1 MARISSYG
9 LDGKPELGDK
19 VVGTDTGAEAN
30 LRTKNYSLQE
40 IVDLFNKGN
49 SLAVA
54 DQSIFLFQDNLQ
66 DGREAGTISFASGGG
81 IGTDFSVVTSILLS
95 KTASGGKVVTNFLQL
110 FNGKDI
116 ILAEVGNINNFGQYR
131 VSNIAEYIPDT
142 NFYEVTL
149 FNIAYNGV
157 FSADAHYIFGEFSS
171 PGSLSTPWNI
181 IPDGIS
187 YTAANVGIG
196 TVTPSEKLEVSG
208 GIIGDTLFVRNTDG
222 YNAKLLSDNL
232 TTNKTFNFPDV
243 GGTLALTTDITASPW
258 DTVTGGINYAN
269 GNVGVGTTSPSTT
282 LDVAGSITTSGAITG
297 PALFE
302 IIAQYT
308 NRGRITLS
316 SSTSTNANQISLLT
330 NGNVRMVVNKE
341 GNVGI
346 GTTSP
351 SEKLDVEGDIASQ
364 GIYVDRT
371 HESGG
376 ISNPFAKFGLHY
388 WWGDSNSINLQKTGN
403 NNRCA
408 FSTQS
413 GYFHVVNASGNN
425 VRITSS
431 DQTVEV
437 GSGILNLGVVQ
448 HSAANN
454 NNGKYISISN
464 AGNTSGS
471 RGVVNVNGDFRI
483 NDYST
488 SAEIEKIKLKNDGSA
503 YFTGNVGIGTTS
515 PSEKLDV
522 AGQYGNTT
530 LSGHVLGFTRAAG
543 NYLWAKASGGDLRF
557 TVNGNPI
564 GSASMI
570 ISSSGNVGIGTTT
583 PLELLHLEST
593 EPLLRFDDTNSGL
606 HYIVGQDGDGFKF
619 TMNNSTYGKYTFDS
633 KVGIGTTSP
642 SEKLDVAGN
651 ITLSGQ
657 ILAPD
662 GTAANPS
669 ITFVNEAG
677 TPNTGIFRSSEN
689 VIGVSS
695 GGLDYLFQGNVFKRN
710 TGGGVYINSQGTTAA
725 SPMYSFESYTGNG
738 MFRPIGVNELAFS
751 TASNERLRINS
762 SGNVGIGT
770 TSPAEKLEV
779 IGKILIKGD
788 QSYTYGSEIYSNNM
802 ESSFYNKVQSQ
813 SSAILSIIGDGTFK
827 SRNVYAGANIGSFG
841 NGQNVTIGAF
851 AYGNVKYMTG
861 HNSYN
866 HTFKGAYSND
876 LMTILGS
883 GNVGIGT
890 TSPSEKL
897 DVEGNIKLSNSSQL
911 MWRNAADN
919 GNIPIIQLDG
929 TNVLNIGTTS
939 SSAPSKVAIHTGS
952 VERLRVDSSGNV
964 GIGTTSPDKKL
975 DLTVNASDDGLIL
988 QTSTGRKA
996 LEFLVDNGING
1007 RGIINFYT
1015 STSLLYGRINA
1026 NSEGLVI
1033 DTIANRHMIFNKAG
1047 VEVMRIST
1055 SGNVGIGT
1063 ASPSE
1068 KLYVAGSI
1076 GLNTGQSIKWGAGA
1090 TKITGIDGSYISF
1103 YPNNSEKV
1111 RFLANGNVGIGT
1123 TSPSQKLE
1131 VDGQVLSDGYRLA
1144 AMQTA
1149 PATRNSTGTP
1159 GEIVIDGNHIYVCY
1173 ATDSW
1178 SRVALETSW

>member
-1 MARISSYG
+1 MGRIIGYQYDDNVQDGDAWIGSEDGGGRTKQYTAEAVANYLNIQGKISIVGQMTYEYG
-9 LDGKPELGDK
+9 VTPLSGPGTFA
-19 VVGTDTGAEAN
+19 VFGGGTDP
-30 LRTKNYSLQE
+30 
-40 IVDLFNKGN
+40 
-49 SLAVA
+49 VA
-54 DQSIFLFQDNLQ
+54 
-66 DGREAGTISFASGGG
+66 
-81 IGTDFSVVTSILLS
+81 
-95 KTASGGKVVTNFLQL
+95 
-110 FNGKDI
+110 
-116 ILAEVGNINNFGQYR
+116 
-131 VSNIAEYIPDT
+131 
-142 NFYEVTL
+142 
-149 FNIAYNGV
+149 
-157 FSADAHYIFGEFSS
+157 FSAVTKLTLSNQDIGGQRVVEFLNLLVGSDILITEQEAISTFGYYSIDSYAVNATDPAYYDLGVTFKSGNGSMEAEQIYEAQNFVLANDATQS
-171 PGSLSTPWNI
+171 PWNTV
-181 IPDGIS
+181 PDGIS
-187 YTAANVGIG
+187 YTAADVGIG
-196 TVTPSEKLEVSG
+196 TETPSEKLEVSG
-208 GIIGDTLFVRNTDG
+208 NILSENIIIKNTEG
-222 YNAKLLSDNL
+222 YKAQLNSSELSDDRG
-232 TTNKTFNFPDV
+232 FGFPDSS
-243 GGTLALTTDITASPW
+243 GTLALTSDITASPW

-530 LSGHVLGFTRAAG
+530 LSGHALGFTRAAG
-543 NYLWAKASGGDLRF
+543 NYLWAKTSGGDLRF

-570 ISSSGNVGIGTTT
+570 INSLGNVGIGTT
-583 PLELLHLEST
+583 
-593 EPLLRFDDTNSGL
+593 N
-606 HYIVGQDGDGFKF
+606 
-619 TMNNSTYGKYTFDS
+619 
-633 KVGIGTTSP
+633 P
-642 SEKLDVAGN
+642 SEKLDVEGN
-651 ITLSGQ
+651 IRVG
-657 ILAPD
+657 
-662 GTAANPS
+662 
-669 ITFVNEAG
+669 VNNG
-677 TPNTGIFRSSEN
+677 F
-689 VIGVSS
+689 
-695 GGLDYLFQGNVFKRN
+695 
-710 TGGGVYINSQGTTAA
+710 YINNQ
-725 SPMYSFESYTGNG
+725 
-738 MFRPIGVNELAFS
+738 
-751 TASNERLRINS
+751 
-762 SGNVGIGT
+762 NVGIKRV
-770 TSPAEKLEV
+770 A
-779 IGKILIKGD
+779 
-788 QSYTYGSEIYSNNM
+788 
-802 ESSFYNKVQSQ
+802 
-813 SSAILSIIGDGTFK
+813 
-827 SRNVYAGANIGSFG
+827 
-841 NGQNVTIGAF
+841 
-851 AYGNVKYMTG
+851 
-861 HNSYN
+861 
-866 HTFKGAYSND
+866 ND
-876 LMTILGS
+876 LVVGGFGGIRFTSSSTTVPNQAERMRITS
-883 GNVGIGT
+883 TGNVGIGT

-897 DVEGNIKLSNSSQL
+897 EIVGGNIKG
-911 MWRNAADN
+911 D
-919 GNIPIIQLDG
+919 GIIQIESTTDNNIIGKLVVDYWSSG
-929 TNVLNIGTTS
+929 RPVLGSVGGSGIAIKEDLSLRFNSGLYGGTTS
-939 SSAPSKVAIHTGS
+939 SNGLTIGTN
-952 VERLRVDSSGNV
+952 RVDTPIIFKTSPVTSYVHAEHMRITGAGNV
-964 GIGTTSPDKKL
+964 GIGTT
-975 DLTVNASDDGLIL
+975 A
-988 QTSTGRKA
+988 
-996 LEFLVDNGING
+996 
-1007 RGIINFYT
+1007 
-1015 STSLLYGRINA
+1015 
-1026 NSEGLVI
+1026 
-1033 DTIANRHMIFNKAG
+1033 
-1047 VEVMRIST
+1047 
-1055 SGNVGIGT
+1055 
-1063 ASPSE
+1063 PSE
-1068 KLYVAGSI
+1068 
-1076 GLNTGQSIKWGAGA
+1076 
-1090 TKITGIDGSYISF
+1090 
-1103 YPNNSEKV
+1103 
-1111 RFLANGNVGIGT
+1111 
-1123 TSPSQKLE
+1123 KLE

-1149 PATRNSTGTP
+1149 PAARNSTGTL

-1178 SRVALETSW
+1178 SRVALDTSW

>member
-1 MARISSYG
+1 MGRIIGYQYDDNVQDGDAWIGSEDGGGRTKQYTAEAVANYLNIQGKISIVGQMTYEYG
-9 LDGKPELGDK
+9 VTPLSGPGTFA
-19 VVGTDTGAEAN
+19 VFGGGTDP
-30 LRTKNYSLQE
+30 
-40 IVDLFNKGN
+40 
-49 SLAVA
+49 VA
-54 DQSIFLFQDNLQ
+54 
-66 DGREAGTISFASGGG
+66 
-81 IGTDFSVVTSILLS
+81 
-95 KTASGGKVVTNFLQL
+95 
-110 FNGKDI
+110 
-116 ILAEVGNINNFGQYR
+116 
-131 VSNIAEYIPDT
+131 
-142 NFYEVTL
+142 
-149 FNIAYNGV
+149 
-157 FSADAHYIFGEFSS
+157 FSAVTKLTLSNQDIGGQRVVEFLNLLVGSDILITEQEAISTFGYYSIDSYAVNATDPAYYDLGVTFKSGNGSMEAEQIYEAQNFVLANDATQS
-171 PGSLSTPWNI
+171 PWNTV
-181 IPDGIS
+181 PDGIS
-187 YTAANVGIG
+187 YTAADVGIG
-196 TVTPSEKLEVSG
+196 TETPSEKLEVSG
-208 GIIGDTLFVRNTDG
+208 NILSENIIIKNTEG
-222 YNAKLLSDNL
+222 YKAQLNSSELSDDRG
-232 TTNKTFNFPDV
+232 FGFPDSS
-243 GGTLALTTDITASPW
+243 GTLALTSDITASPW

-543 NYLWAKASGGDLRF
+543 NYLWAKTSGGDLRF

-570 ISSSGNVGIGTTT
+570 INSLGNVGIGTT
-583 PLELLHLEST
+583 
-593 EPLLRFDDTNSGL
+593 N
-606 HYIVGQDGDGFKF
+606 
-619 TMNNSTYGKYTFDS
+619 
-633 KVGIGTTSP
+633 P
-642 SEKLDVAGN
+642 SEKLDVEGN
-651 ITLSGQ
+651 IRVG
-657 ILAPD
+657 
-662 GTAANPS
+662 
-669 ITFVNEAG
+669 VNNG
-677 TPNTGIFRSSEN
+677 F
-689 VIGVSS
+689 
-695 GGLDYLFQGNVFKRN
+695 
-710 TGGGVYINSQGTTAA
+710 YINNQ
-725 SPMYSFESYTGNG
+725 
-738 MFRPIGVNELAFS
+738 
-751 TASNERLRINS
+751 
-762 SGNVGIGT
+762 NVGIKRV
-770 TSPAEKLEV
+770 A
-779 IGKILIKGD
+779 
-788 QSYTYGSEIYSNNM
+788 
-802 ESSFYNKVQSQ
+802 
-813 SSAILSIIGDGTFK
+813 
-827 SRNVYAGANIGSFG
+827 
-841 NGQNVTIGAF
+841 
-851 AYGNVKYMTG
+851 
-861 HNSYN
+861 
-866 HTFKGAYSND
+866 ND
-876 LMTILGS
+876 LVVGGFGGIRFTSSSTTVPNQAERMRITS
-883 GNVGIGT
+883 TGNVGIGT

-897 DVEGNIKLSNSSQL
+897 EIVGGNIKG
-911 MWRNAADN
+911 D
-919 GNIPIIQLDG
+919 GIIQIESTTDNNIIGKLVVDYWSSG
-929 TNVLNIGTTS
+929 RPVLGSVGGSGIAIKEDLSLRFNSGLYGGTTS
-939 SSAPSKVAIHTGS
+939 SNGLTIGTN
-952 VERLRVDSSGNV
+952 RVDTPIIFKTSPVTSYVHAEHMRITGAGNV
-964 GIGTTSPDKKL
+964 GIGTT
-975 DLTVNASDDGLIL
+975 A
-988 QTSTGRKA
+988 
-996 LEFLVDNGING
+996 
-1007 RGIINFYT
+1007 
-1015 STSLLYGRINA
+1015 
-1026 NSEGLVI
+1026 
-1033 DTIANRHMIFNKAG
+1033 
-1047 VEVMRIST
+1047 
-1055 SGNVGIGT
+1055 
-1063 ASPSE
+1063 PSE
-1068 KLYVAGSI
+1068 
-1076 GLNTGQSIKWGAGA
+1076 
-1090 TKITGIDGSYISF
+1090 
-1103 YPNNSEKV
+1103 
-1111 RFLANGNVGIGT
+1111 
-1123 TSPSQKLE
+1123 KLE

-1149 PATRNSTGTP
+1149 PAARNSTGTL

-1178 SRVALETSW
+1178 SRVALDTSW